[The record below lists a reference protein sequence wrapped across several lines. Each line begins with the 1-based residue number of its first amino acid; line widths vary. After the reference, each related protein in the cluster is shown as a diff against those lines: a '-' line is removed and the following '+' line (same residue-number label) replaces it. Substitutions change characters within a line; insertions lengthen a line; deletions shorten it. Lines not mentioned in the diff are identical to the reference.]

1 MIKKSNL
8 EWELFSV
15 FADKFNV
22 LWEYIFLVTE
32 DYPED
37 SYFICDYRYARD
49 LMFVLYTVI

>member
-8 EWELFSV
+8 DWELFSV

-49 LMFVLYTVI
+49 